1 MIIRIL
7 KTAIIIQ
14 FVQLKYRHLHVIWNA
29 VVIKVIKII
38 SKKWHK
44 WHTQF
49 RTACVVLE
57 SDDLHQVAVPT
68 HLLESV
74 SLSPC

>member
-38 SKKWHK
+38 SKNGTSGTHNSE
-44 WHTQF
+44 
-49 RTACVVLE
+49 L
-57 SDDLHQVAVPT
+57 AVWY
-68 HLLESV
+68 
-74 SLSPC
+74 